1 MSPPLLPTYER
12 YLAIDLHKHYVV
24 IGGLNA
30 RQEMVLP
37 PRRIDLTDW
46 PAWAKTHLRKTDIL
60 VVEATTNAWD
70 FYDQVQPLVGRA
82 VVANAGKIAGLVKTK
97 VKTDRVDVLK
107 LAKLL
112 VAAMIPE
119 VWVPPV
125 EVRELRALLAHRR
138 QLIKNRTMLK
148 NRLQSI
154 LHRHQLVPPEG
165 ELFGAK
171 NREWWKTLKVSPTER
186 LHIQHDLTT
195 LTTLEPQIAEVE
207 TELHRLS
214 TTSPWMEPV
223 TFLLQLPGFGLIIAM
238 TILAAVGDIQ
248 RFEEAKKLVGY
259 SGLGAGVHISGETH
273 RTGRITKEGR
283 RDIRWAL
290 VEAAWIAVDTHPYWK
305 REFERLAR
313 RMDKNKAIV
322 AIAHKLLIAVW
333 HVLTERVADKHAT
346 PKMVAFKLMRWS
358 WELTEQ
364 QRGGLSSRQFIRLGL
379 MHLKLGEDLTHVVY
393 GNLPRRIASVEELLS
408 VRPELRTLLD
418 NSVLPTT
425 AS

>member
-1 MSPPLLPTYER
+1 MSPPLHPSYER
-12 YLAIDLHKHYVV
+12 YLAVDLHKHYVV

-30 RQEMVLP
+30 QQEMVLA
-37 PRRIDLTDW
+37 PRRIDLSDW

-82 VVANAGKIAGLVKTK
+82 IVANAGKIAGLVKTK

-112 VAAMIPE
+112 VAGMIPE
-119 VWVPPV
+119 VWVPPLD
-125 EVRELRALLAHRR
+125 VRELRALLAHRR

-154 LHRHQLVPPEG
+154 LHRHQLMPPEG

-171 NREWWKTLKVSPTER
+171 NREWWTALKVSPTER

-207 TELHRLS
+207 TELYRLS

-223 TFLLQLPGFGLIIAM
+223 TFLLQLPGFGVIITM
-238 TILAAVGDIQ
+238 TILAAIGDIR

-259 SGLGAGVHISGETH
+259 SGLGASVHISGETH
-273 RTGRITKEGR
+273 RTGRITKTGR
-283 RDIRWAL
+283 RDIHWAL
-290 VEAAWIAVDTHPYWK
+290 VEAAWIAVDTHPFWK

-322 AIAHKLLIAVW
+322 TVAHKLLIAVW
-333 HVLTERVADKHAT
+333 HVLTERVADRHAE

-358 WELTEQ
+358 WELTEE

-379 MHLKLGEDLTHVVY
+379 MQLKLGENLTHIVY
-393 GNLPRRIASVEELLS
+393 DNLPRRIASVEELLS
-408 VRPELRTLLD
+408 VRPELRTLV
-418 NSVLPTT
+418 NNPSQPS
-425 AS
+425 AN